1 MTPLALALLPQRQK
15 PQQPRPNP
23 SPTSTTPAPRQR
35 PPFKRSSPST
45 TSSSST
51 SSSSTSSGW
60 YDTTHNPTLDDIAA
74 RLNTTLSRF
83 EQWQSRCAQNVVM
96 GLLGPTPVV
105 LFVLNPVALAVWG
118 VLLGWWWMGAG

>member
-1 MTPLALALLPQRQK
+1 MTSLALALLPQRQK
-15 PQQPRPNP
+15 PQPPRPKP
-23 SPTSTTPAPRQR
+23 SPITTTPTTTAPRHQPPHR
-35 PPFKRSSPST
+35 PLYKRSSPS
-45 TSSSST
+45 

-60 YDTTHNPTLDDIAA
+60 YDTARNPTLDDIAA

-105 LFVLNPVALAVWG
+105 LFVLNPAALVVWG
-118 VLLGWWWMGAG
+118 ALLGWWWMGAG

>member
-1 MTPLALALLPQRQK
+1 MTSLALALLPQRQK
-15 PQQPRPNP
+15 PEPPRPNP
-23 SPTSTTPAPRQR
+23 SPTTTTPAPRQR

-45 TSSSST
+45 TA

-60 YDTTHNPTLDDIAA
+60 YDTTRNPTLDDIAA

-118 VLLGWWWMGAG
+118 LVLGWWWMVSG